1 LKAIFDLVLFHN
13 MKRLGIGKKG
23 DGDDDS
29 NRSALFGSRSKNKS
43 PSPAANPYA
52 QPAGPP
58 DPYTQAK
65 MNAGVAPL
73 RGGTPDNAPPRYS
86 GPPGQGYGNDNKY
99 GSDNKYG
106 PPQGGYGGG
115 YGGDRYGGGGGRGY
129 GGADRYG
136 GGGGYSG
143 QGNPSGASK
152 YGPGG
157 YGGLGRTLSNDTTTT
172 DDNRDALFGGAQQRY
187 EQRQPQ
193 SQGRPPAY
201 GSDSYGQSGA
211 YGDSSSQGYGAYQD
225 RQLTAEEEEEEDVT
239 ATKQEIR
246 FMKQQDV
253 SSTRNALRVA
263 AEAEE
268 TGRNTL
274 ARLGAQG
281 ERIHNTERNLDLAA
295 NHQRIAAE
303 KAR

>member
-1 LKAIFDLVLFHN
+1 

-115 YGGDRYGGGGGRGY
+115 YGGDRYGGGG
-129 GGADRYG
+129 DVLLFHKSNLLLC
-136 GGGGYSG
+136 SG
-143 QGNPSGASK
+143 HV
-152 YGPGG
+152 
-157 YGGLGRTLSNDTTTT
+157 L
-172 DDNRDALFGGAQQRY
+172 LFFLFR
-187 EQRQPQ
+187 
-193 SQGRPPAY
+193 
-201 GSDSYGQSGA
+201 
-211 YGDSSSQGYGAYQD
+211 
-225 RQLTAEEEEEEDVT
+225 RQLSVL
-239 ATKQEIR
+239 
-246 FMKQQDV
+246 V
-253 SSTRNALRVA
+253 STIPLTRAIAVSTRLAIGVA
-263 AEAEE
+263 SI
-268 TGRNTL
+268 GRRSTL
-274 ARLGAQG
+274 
-281 ERIHNTERNLDLAA
+281 
-295 NHQRIAAE
+295 
-303 KAR
+303 